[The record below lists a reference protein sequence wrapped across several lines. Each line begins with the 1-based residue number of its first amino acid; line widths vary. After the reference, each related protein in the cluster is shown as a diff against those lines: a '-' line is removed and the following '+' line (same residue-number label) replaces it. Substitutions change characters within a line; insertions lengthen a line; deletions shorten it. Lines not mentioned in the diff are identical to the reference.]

1 VTSLVAGAGTERF
14 AVLPTDS
21 WVTFEGRTTL
31 HGLKGK
37 AVGLNGY
44 VEAGWS
50 DDGTLAT
57 EPAPRMHFEMPVSD
71 LRSGN
76 AMLDRETWKL
86 IDSNRFP
93 RIAADLRE
101 LRAAG
106 APSHYE
112 ASGDV
117 TLAGRSRRYD
127 GELTF
132 AHDGDLI
139 TIDGELRIDIRDFG
153 LKPPNLVFIKVDP
166 VVKAV
171 LHLVARKTA

>member
-1 VTSLVAGAGTERF
+1 MTSLVAGTGTERF
-14 AVLPTDS
+14 AVLPSDS
-21 WVTFEGRTTL
+21 WVAFEGRTTL

-37 AVGLNGY
+37 AAGLNGY

-57 EPAPRMHFEMPVSD
+57 QPAPRMHFEMPVSD

-76 AMLDRETWKL
+76 AMFDRETWKL

-101 LRAAG
+101 LRSALG
-106 APSHYE
+106 PNHYE

-117 TLAGRSRRYD
+117 TLAGRSRKYD

-132 AHDGDLI
+132 AHDQDNV

-153 LKPPNLVFIKVDP
+153 LKPPNLLIIKVDP
-166 VVKAV
+166 AVKAV

>member
-1 VTSLVAGAGTERF
+1 MTSFVTDAALERY
-14 AVLPTDS
+14 AVSPSDS
-21 WVTFEGRTTL
+21 WATFEGRSSL

-37 AVGLNGY
+37 AVGLGGY
-44 VEAGWS
+44 VEANWN
-50 DDGTLAT
+50 DDGSLAT
-57 EPAPRMHFEMPVSD
+57 TPAPRMHLDIPVAN

-76 AMLDRETWKL
+76 AMFDRETWKL

-101 LRAAG
+101 LQAALGPNRYRAG
-106 APSHYE
+106 
-112 ASGDV
+112 GDV
-117 TLAGRSRRYD
+117 TLAGRSRKYD

-132 AHDGDLI
+132 AHDEDNV

-153 LKPPNLVFIKVDP
+153 LKPPNLLIIKVDP